1 MGKLDGPEEVEVAL
15 NPRKNHS
22 GINELERGMNERQI
36 PEVVPEVV
44 LEGVPEWV
52 PEGTSEVVPE
62 IMPEVV
68 PEVDVEMTLQ

>member
-15 NPRKNHS
+15 KPRRNHP
-22 GINELERGMNERQI
+22 GINGLEKGIDERQN

-44 LEGVPEWV
+44 
-52 PEGTSEVVPE
+52 PEGMVEVVLE
-62 IMPEVV
+62 RMLEVV